1 MPDEGEPTVP
11 VVCEACGTETAV
23 PLSEVTETVASHND
37 RLHDGTEEAGVDPT
51 LADQLADVVAEDMG
65 LLEE

>member
-1 MPDEGEPTVP
+1 MSDEGEPTVP

-23 PLSEVTETVASHND
+23 PLSEVAETVASHND
-37 RLHDGTEEAGVDPT
+37 RLHDGTEEAGVDPALT
-51 LADQLADVVAEDMG
+51 DQLADVVAEDMG